1 MAKKV
6 EALIPLQAV
15 DMEIHKIRRQMT
27 VKPAQLAQLAAEVEA
42 RKKTVEAVKDEI
54 RQLKVE
60 QGRFDL
66 EMKEKDEQI
75 KKLQG
80 LSLQAKKNEEY
91 LAIMKQISGVEA
103 DKKSIEERWLTVD
116 YKIDDANRRMKER
129 EEELKEAEKRHAEE
143 KKRVEAEVAAL
154 KVQLEEVESRRKRLL
169 GGIDPD
175 LLSKYERILTSK
187 VDDGMALAR
196 VVRHALFERPE
207 KKGKK
212 KGAPPKPQPERG
224 IDEFSWTCEGC
235 QMGLTTQDV
244 NMLLMGRDVILCRN
258 CSRILYIAEPV
269 STQTTAE
276 SA

>member
-1 MAKKV
+1 MTKKV
-6 EALIPLQAV
+6 EALVPLQAV

-27 VKPAQLAQLAAEVEA
+27 VKPAQLAQLASEVET
-42 RKKTVEAVKDEI
+42 RKKSVEAVKDEI
-54 RQLKVE
+54 KQLRME

-80 LSLQAKKNEEY
+80 SSLQAKKNEEY

-103 DKKSIEERWLTVD
+103 DKKSVEERWLTVD
-116 YKIDDANRRMKER
+116 YKIDDANKRLKER
-129 EEELKEAEKRHAEE
+129 QEELEEAEKRHAEE
-143 KKRVEAEVAAL
+143 KKRIEAEVAAL
-154 KVQLEEVESRRKRLL
+154 KVQLDEIESRRKGLL
-169 GGIDPD
+169 GGIDPE

-187 VDDGMALAR
+187 VADGMALAR
-196 VVRHALFERPE
+196 VVRHPLFVRPE

-212 KGAPPKPQPERG
+212 KGAPPGPPPERG
-224 IDEFSWTCEGC
+224 IDEFSWSCEGC
-235 QMGLTTQDV
+235 QVGLTTQDV

-269 STQTTAE
+269 PKQTTP
-276 SA
+276 S